1 MSKIRLHGTSSG
13 YVEIAPAAAASN
25 NTLTA
30 PSTVGEIIAKD
41 AAGAIGVTSIK
52 SSNINVGAAVT
63 ITESGIEASG
73 IGITCANINGTQIGG
88 RRNLIINGDMQVAQR
103 GTSST
108 SNSYATVDRMSLGEG
123 GLDETCTQA
132 QVDVASGTT
141 PYTSGFR
148 KAYKITNGN
157 QTSGTGATDYIRFEY
172 RLEAQ
177 DIANSGWNYTDS
189 NSKITLQFWVKS
201 SVAQNFYFIINSI
214 DGTAR
219 SFPMETGSLSANTW
233 TKVTKTISGDSNLQ
247 FDNNGNEGLT
257 IFFYLY
263 LGTSYAGAGVS
274 LNTWKNVGN
283 PQTPANTTTW
293 FTTNDAT
300 WEMTGL
306 QLEVG
311 PQATSFEHR
320 SFGEELLLCQRY
332 YFDVVQA
339 SGTNETFGFSGSVW
353 QENNGSIIHI
363 RYPIQMRSTPTFGS
377 TNGTQY
383 WRYFSGNDLSAAY
396 LDGSGLVVNL
406 TRKYGGE
413 LYAYLSSGT
422 GSIGRTSWVRA
433 NNTAAKAYY
442 SAEL

>member
-1 MSKIRLHGTSSG
+1 MSKIRLHGSSSG
-13 YVEIAPAAAASN
+13 YTEIAPVAASGN
-25 NTLTA
+25 NTLTL
-30 PSTVGEIIAKD
+30 PDDGTILSKD
-41 AAGAIGVTSIK
+41 AAGAVGVTSIK
-52 SSNINVGAAVT
+52 SSNVNVGAAVT

-73 IGITCANINGTQIGG
+73 IGITCANINGGQIGG
-88 RRNLIINGDMQVAQR
+88 RRNIIINGAMQVAQR
-103 GTSST
+103 GTSSQ

-132 QVDVASGTT
+132 QVDVSSGTS

-157 QTSGTGATDYIRFEY
+157 QTGGAGATDYIRFEY

-189 NSKITLQFWVKS
+189 NSKISLQFWVKS
-201 SVAQNFYFIINSI
+201 SVAQNFYFILNST

-219 SFPMETGSLSANTW
+219 SFPMETGSLSADTW

-247 FDNNGNEGLT
+247 FDNNANEGLT
-257 IFFYLY
+257 MFFYLY

-311 PQATSFEHR
+311 PQATPFEHR
-320 SFGEELLLCQRY
+320 SFGEEFSLCQRY
-332 YFDVVQA
+332 FYMHALGNGKSVGTATVYQA
-339 SGTNETFGFSGSVW
+339 
-353 QENNGSIIHI
+353 NNLFPIIQFPVI
-363 RYPIQMRSTPTFGS
+363 LRSTPTLDVS
-377 TNGTQY
+377 
-383 WRYFSGNDLSAAY
+383 
-396 LDGSGLVVNL
+396 DGSDYFLAYSDGGSDGFNTFSALWNAHSTCAGLN
-406 TRKYGGE
+406 
-413 LYAYLSSGT
+413 AYSADGVSGRLAGHSSM
-422 GSIGRTSWVRA
+422 IIA
-433 NNTAAKAYY
+433 NHASARLGF